1 MTSSRAL
8 YQAQLLEEQV
18 EIYRTLNDLA
28 KRKEQVLSQ
37 ADVEA
42 LDDIITTEQALILK
56 VAELEKCR
64 FASQKELA
72 ATWDLPVDEVT
83 LEAITARADEEVAA
97 RCQLAG
103 KELIAVLSELKERND
118 RCQVIIK
125 GALDVVQRVLTKAGT
140 GGQS

>member
-64 FASQKELA
+64 FASQRSWL
-72 ATWDLPVDEVT
+72 LPG
-83 LEAITARADEEVAA
+83 IY
-97 RCQLAG
+97 Q
-103 KELIAVLSELKERND
+103 
-118 RCQVIIK
+118 
-125 GALDVVQRVLTKAGT
+125 
-140 GGQS
+140 